1 MRRSRL
7 FFGRRL
13 SDGLIYM
20 NGTLWTRGRV
30 RGQAKFCLECGEK
43 IARGS
48 WAWRTLRDCVARM
61 DPPVQRY
68 ERVCGDC
75 ALNQEQVSRLALERS
90 T

>member
-48 WAWRTLRDCVARM
+48 WAW
-61 DPPVQRY
+61 QRY